1 VRRAAAAVAI
11 GCGIAGAAAFL
22 AAAYFARQVVV
33 PKTLRK
39 EDLQIRR
46 VFRASDKTLM
56 VELPVS
62 VRTTAPGRYSIWFAN
77 GTGHACIGEIVSS
90 ADAAGTVTRRV
101 ERVDS
106 GDLMSAKAGIWS
118 GYVYATPEPLGL
130 PYSDIEIPTENG
142 MAPAWKFTSTDSSG
156 DASTW
161 AIHIHGLGGSKAGA
175 LRGVPVANRLG
186 NTSLVVSLRN
196 DRDAPASKDA
206 RYHLGQSEWYDVEA
220 AVSYAVGQGA
230 RQIVLFGWSLGASVA
245 LQLAASSEFRDLI
258 SRLVLNAPVIDWS
271 STLVANARSSMLPGW
286 VARLGLKILGST
298 GTRWITGLDAP
309 LNFPALD
316 FLARADELSVPIL
329 VIHNEGDRSTPFA
342 ISREFVTRRPEL
354 AMLLTFPSAE
364 HTQEWNSDP
373 DGWDAA
379 VETWLRTGP
388 PSSAAVTLRPRGL

>member
-1 VRRAAAAVAI
+1 MRRAAGAVAM

-33 PKTLRK
+33 PKRQRR

-46 VFRASDKTLM
+46 VFHDADETLM
-56 VELPVS
+56 VELPAS
-62 VRTTAPGRYSIWFAN
+62 ARTTVPGRYSIWFSN
-77 GTGHACIGEIVSS
+77 GRGHACIGEIVST
-90 ADAAGTVTRRV
+90 DAGAGTVTRRV

-106 GDLMSAKAGIWS
+106 GDLRTAKAGIWS

-130 PYSDIEIPTENG
+130 PYSDVQIPVENG
-142 MAPAWKFTSTDSSG
+142 MAPAWKFTPTDASR

-175 LRGVPVANRLG
+175 LRGVPVAERLG
-186 NTSLVVSLRN
+186 YTSLVVSLRN
-196 DRDAPASKDA
+196 DRDAPASSDG
-206 RYHLGQSEWYDVEA
+206 RYHLGQSEWHDVEA

-230 RQIVLFGWSLGASVA
+230 RQIVLFGWSLGASIA
-245 LQLAASSEFRDLI
+245 LQLAASSEFRHLI
-258 SRLVLNAPVIDWS
+258 CRLVLNAPVVDWS

-286 VARLGLKILGST
+286 VARLGLQMLSSSGM
-298 GTRWITGLDAP
+298 GWITGLNAP
-309 LNFPALD
+309 LSFSALD
-316 FLARADELSVPIL
+316 FLARAEELSVPIL

-342 ISREFVTRRPEL
+342 ISREFVSRRPEL
-354 AMLLTFPSAE
+354 ATLLTFPSAE

-379 VETWLRTGP
+379 VENWLRNVP
-388 PSSAAVTLRPRGL
+388 PWSSVSL

>member
-1 VRRAAAAVAI
+1 MRRAATAVAI

-22 AAAYFARQVVV
+22 VAAYFAREVVV
-33 PKTLRK
+33 PKRQRREGL
-39 EDLQIRR
+39 EIRR
-46 VFRASDKTLM
+46 VVHGADETLM
-56 VELPVS
+56 VELPAS
-62 VRTTAPGRYSIWFAN
+62 AWTTAPGRYSIWFSN
-77 GTGHACIGEIVSS
+77 GTGHACIGEIVST
-90 ADAAGTVTRRV
+90 DASAGTVTRLV

-106 GDLMSAKAGIWS
+106 GDLQNAKTGIWS
-118 GYVYATPEPLGL
+118 GYVYPTPEPLGL
-130 PYSDIEIPTENG
+130 PFSDVQIPVENG
-142 MAPAWKFTSTDSSG
+142 LAPAWKFTPTQASG
-156 DASTW
+156 DSSTW

-186 NTSLVVSLRN
+186 YTSLVVSLRN

-206 RYHLGQSEWYDVEA
+206 RYHLGQSEWDDVEA

-230 RQIVLFGWSLGASVA
+230 RQIVLFGWSLGASIA

-271 STLVANARSSMLPGW
+271 STLMANARSSLLPGW
-286 VARLGLKILGST
+286 GARLGLQMLGSS

-309 LNFPALD
+309 LSFHTLD

-354 AMLLTFPSAE
+354 ATLLTFPSAE

-379 VETWLRTGP
+379 VENWLRNGP
-388 PSSAAVTLRPRGL
+388 PWTAAVTL